1 MIQYLSSVY
10 SPFRGVRLYILYTK
24 QLTFMFT
31 LKTTA
36 CIYINVLLL
45 FGMLQM
51 SLRYFA
57 DCLFRVMRLN

>member
-36 CIYINVLLL
+36 WYIYVVIWKVTNV
-45 FGMLQM
+45 
-51 SLRYFA
+51 A
-57 DCLFRVMRLN
+57 TLFR